1 MERGHRRKRRSRDS
15 MTIMFLP
22 SDQGTIKKIR
32 VSPWVVSSVIVGIV
46 LFMIAFGCLFYSHI
60 TSRSYIDCLLA
71 SLNDK
76 EKQYQQALYQIDE
89 QRIRLELYASKTDSF
104 RAQLALL
111 EGLSEEVIG
120 ILEETGTISPEAI
133 LTKGYT
139 FPDWDNTAN
148 IGGGIGYRVDLN
160 DWISDNIDW
169 IQEQLSFREA
179 SLVGLVEEAKSY
191 RELLE
196 RTPSLW
202 PVLGRISSTYGWR
215 PHPIS
220 DKQQFHDGI
229 DIAAPAGTKVRA
241 TATGTVTLA
250 RDHGGYGLTVII
262 DHGSGV
268 TTLYAHNQQIF
279 VRKGQVVNKGDIIAA
294 VGSTGV
300 STGPHLHYEVRQ
312 YGKPTNPYP
321 YLP

>member
-120 ILEETGTISPEAI
+120 ILEETGTISP
-133 LTKGYT
+133 
-139 FPDWDNTAN
+139 
-148 IGGGIGYRVDLN
+148 
-160 DWISDNIDW
+160 
-169 IQEQLSFREA
+169 
-179 SLVGLVEEAKSY
+179 
-191 RELLE
+191 
-196 RTPSLW
+196 
-202 PVLGRISSTYGWR
+202 
-215 PHPIS
+215 
-220 DKQQFHDGI
+220 
-229 DIAAPAGTKVRA
+229 
-241 TATGTVTLA
+241 
-250 RDHGGYGLTVII
+250 
-262 DHGSGV
+262 
-268 TTLYAHNQQIF
+268 
-279 VRKGQVVNKGDIIAA
+279 VVNKGDIIAA